1 MTCSLTDSFPSC
13 ESNIRPDGFIGP
25 NSCDLPTDKVQL
37 SCGVDY
43 HGNIHPAL
51 TWTRNGQNIR
61 SMALCNNSNDTRV
74 TCSVTLDAEINMNGA
89 TFLCQTT
96 RAAQDQY
103 SCVTDKAKVL
113 CMQNYIF
120 VFRNFANECR

>member
-25 NSCDLPTDKVQL
+25 NSCDLPTEQVQL

-51 TWTRNGQNIR
+51 TWTMNGQNTG
-61 SMALCNNSNDTRV
+61 SMALCNNSDTSV
-74 TCSVTLDAEINMNGA
+74 ACSITLDAEINMDGA
-89 TFLCQTT
+89 RFVCQTT
-96 RAAQDQY
+96 RAAKDQY

-113 CMQNYIF
+113 CTYNYIYLF
-120 VFRNFANECR
+120 LEFW